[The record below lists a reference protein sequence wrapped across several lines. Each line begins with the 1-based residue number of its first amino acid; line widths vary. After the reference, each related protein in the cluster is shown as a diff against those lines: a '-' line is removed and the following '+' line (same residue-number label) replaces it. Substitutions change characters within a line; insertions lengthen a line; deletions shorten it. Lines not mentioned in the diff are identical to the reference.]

1 MHPPPTSHSGAS
13 QLQRSSVETHLRV
26 VAGRK
31 EAARPAAAGEPPLT
45 ELCGWGRYPRVR
57 ARERLSEDLERIT
70 EGAELTRGLGR
81 SYGDA
86 SLPAAGGR
94 VVAGSPLADRVL
106 AFDPASGL
114 LRAEAGVTL
123 MRLNRLSLPR
133 GWFTPVTPGTHWVTL
148 GGMVAADVHG
158 KNHHVAG
165 CFGEHVRAL
174 RMRLADGR
182 IVECSDEQDRDLF
195 RATLGGMGL
204 TGHLLEITFQMRHV
218 PTPWIWQE
226 SEQVPDFERA
236 LERLAAAGR
245 DWPFTVC
252 WNDLLADGPHLGRGL
267 LMKGRWAEP
276 GEAPPTP
283 PRWRGAPALP
293 FPLPSWAVQP
303 WMVRIFNAL
312 NYAKHGRGR
321 RAGVIHPETCFYPL
335 DVVRQWNL
343 LYGNRG
349 FTQYQAVL
357 PAPHDHPRHRRFIDT
372 LRAHRGHVFLCVIK
386 DCGPEGRGLLS
397 FPKPGVSYAL
407 DLPVGPETQRVVDA
421 LNEVVVA
428 EGGRIYLAKDAFTRP
443 EHFRAMEGER
453 LAAFDAVR
461 RRWDPERRLTS
472 ALSVRLLGDTP

>member
-1 MHPPPTSHSGAS
+1 M
-13 QLQRSSVETHLRV
+13 ETDLHI
-26 VAGRK
+26 VAGRAD
-31 EAARPAAAGEPPLT
+31 AARPSAAAEPPLR
-45 ELCGWGRYPRVR
+45 ELSGWGRYPRVQGH
-57 ARERLSEDLERIT
+57 ERLSEDLERIT
-70 EGAELTRGLGR
+70 EGAALTRGLGR

-86 SLPAAGGR
+86 SLPAPRAR

-106 AFDPASGL
+106 AFNRDTGL

-123 MRLNRLSLPR
+123 MHLNRLSLPR
-133 GWFTPVTPGTHWVTL
+133 GWFTPVSPGTHWVTL

-165 CFGEHVRAL
+165 CFGEHVL
-174 RMRLADGR
+174 RLRLRLADGR
-182 IVECSDEQDRDLF
+182 IIECSDDEHQDLF
-195 RATLGGMGL
+195 RATIGGMGL
-204 TGHLLEITFQMRHV
+204 TGHLLEITFRMRRV

-226 SEQVPDFERA
+226 SEQVPDFETA

-245 DWPFTVC
+245 EWPLTVC
-252 WNDLLADGPHLGRGL
+252 WNDLLADGRALGRGL

-276 GEAPPTP
+276 GEAPAAT

-293 FPLPSWAVQP
+293 VPLPSWAVQP
-303 WMVRIFNAL
+303 WMVRVFNAA
-312 NYAKHGRGR
+312 NYAQHGRR
-321 RAGVIHPETCFYPL
+321 VRAGIIHPERSWYPL

-372 LRAHRGHVFLCVIK
+372 LRANRGHVFLCVIK
-386 DCGPEGRGLLS
+386 DCGPEGRGTLS

-407 DLPVGPETQRVVDA
+407 DLPVGPDTQRVVDA
-421 LNEVVVA
+421 LNEVVIA

-443 EHFRAMEGER
+443 EHFRAMERER
-453 LAAFDAVR
+453 LPAFEAVR

-472 ALSVRLLGDTP
+472 ALAVRLFGDPP